1 MGLLNT
7 SRVVDLHLLDD
18 LLLHGV
24 LAPRVADAVAVLHH
38 EAVAILEGPDA
49 GSLAAADVPSAI
61 RLGVCLRNED
71 IAFRGALQKIG
82 RFQNVPTVGTNLE
95 NRTFVVP

>member
-1 MGLLNT
+1 MNT

-24 LAPRVADAVAVLHH
+24 LAPTVTDAVAVLHH

-61 RLGVCLRNED
+61 RLGVCLR
-71 IAFRGALQKIG
+71 ILLSGVRYKK
-82 RFQNVPTVGTNLE
+82 
-95 NRTFVVP
+95 